1 MCVLFGMTLIYRA
14 KSSEMGTNQ
23 MRRNG
28 EDQEQAIRPDFNRSI
43 MTDFKGA
50 KITSDVGFLLLREI
64 DERFGILG
72 PIGKDLEDSRAPTHQ
87 AVSASNGSS
96 EGASPLTEGSRVGY
110 VQILKKGSLIWHK
123 CGNWNRWTIFRRA
136 AAPIRG
142 SKSIA
147 ELVLGQN
154 DRHL

>member
-1 MCVLFGMTLIYRA
+1 MYVLFGMTLIYRA

-43 MTDFKGA
+43 MMDFKGA

-72 PIGKDLEDSRAPTHQ
+72 PHLG
-87 AVSASNGSS
+87 
-96 EGASPLTEGSRVGY
+96 EGTRSTSPLTEESRVGY
-110 VQILKKGSLIWHK
+110 VQILKKRALSWHK
-123 CGNWNRWTIFRRA
+123 CGNWSRGAIIDRA
-136 AAPIRG
+136 AAIRG
-142 SKSIA
+142 LNSIA
-147 ELVLGQN
+147 EPVLGQN